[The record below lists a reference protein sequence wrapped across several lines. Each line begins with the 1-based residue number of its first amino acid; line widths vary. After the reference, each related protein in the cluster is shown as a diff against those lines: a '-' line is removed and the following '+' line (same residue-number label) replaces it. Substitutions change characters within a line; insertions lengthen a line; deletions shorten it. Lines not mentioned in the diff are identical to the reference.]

1 MYTVFEDLLGVTL
14 KNVINTDDN
23 RLEFILE
30 DGRSWDMYHDQE
42 CCESVYLADIIGDL
56 QDLVGAPLLM
66 AEVVSEYTE
75 DEDRDQCWTF
85 YKFATI
91 NGYVTLRWYGHSNG
105 YYSIAVIFKEF
116 GK

>member
-14 KNVINTDDN
+14 KAINNNDSN
-23 RLEFILE
+23 YLEFILE
-30 DGRSWDMYHDQE
+30 DGRSWDMYHDQD
-42 CCESVYLADIIGDL
+42 CCESVWLADIVGDL

-66 AEVVSEYTE
+66 AEVVSEYSSCSE
-75 DEDRDQCWTF
+75 GEQCWTF

-91 NGYVTLRWYGHSNG
+91 KGYVTLRWYGSSNG
-105 YYSIAVIFKEF
+105 YYSIAVTFKEF